1 MGDLGGRG
9 ISGSCAAGVVI
20 DGLDDRSQR
29 GGVTGVGS
37 DSIRTSWQM
46 MDSCVIGGVGFWP
59 EMEFNLSLT
68 GEVVAVEV

>member
-1 MGDLGGRG
+1 MDLMT
-9 ISGSCAAGVVI
+9 GVN
-20 DGLDDRSQR
+20 GE
-29 GGVTGVGS
+29 GVAGVGS

-46 MDSCVIGGVGFWP
+46 MDSRVIGGVEFWP

>member
-1 MGDLGGRG
+1 MDLMT
-9 ISGSCAAGVVI
+9 GVN
-20 DGLDDRSQR
+20 GE
-29 GGVTGVGS
+29 GVAGVGS

-68 GEVVAVEV
+68 GEVLAVEV